1 MGGSG
6 TDRLSGWRR
15 THRCGDLRASD
26 IGLDVIL
33 MGWASSHRDH
43 GGVIF
48 VDLRDR
54 WGITQV
60 VFDPA
65 VSKEVHKR
73 AEHVRP
79 EYVIAVKGRVRARM
93 EGMANAK
100 LATGKSR
107 SSATNC
113 GFSIVRKPRQYR
125 WTAPPRTRKFA

>member
-1 MGGSG
+1 M
-6 TDRLSGWRR
+6 
-15 THRCGDLRASD
+15 RASD

-73 AEHVRP
+73 AEHIRQ

-100 LATGKSR
+100 LATGEIEVICNELR
-107 SSATNC
+107 VLNSAET
-113 GFSIVRKPRQYR
+113 
-125 WTAPPRTRKFA
+125 PPIQVDGPPAN